1 MSLLKAISRALR
13 DLMRP
18 RILAVLFL
26 PMLAAIVLWSILLW
40 MFWDPWR
47 AAVRALVDGTAFGAW
62 LATNADWFL
71 SGTTALLLVAMVLPA
86 MFVTAVVLTELIAMP
101 QIVTVVA
108 RSYPRV
114 ERRGEGSM
122 VGSVSNAAK
131 GVLVFF
137 ALWTVTLPLWLS
149 GVGAFVL
156 PALTSAYLNQRLFRY
171 DALAEHATRA
181 EYRSIVTRR
190 KWRLYAL
197 GLLLAVLYYV
207 PFVNLIA
214 PAFSGLA
221 FTHFCLR
228 ELEVVRARS
237 AMSTR

>member
-1 MSLLKAISRALR
+1 MRLFEAISRALR
-13 DLMRP
+13 DLVRP

-47 AAVRALVDGTAFGAW
+47 SALRALVDGTAFGAW
-62 LATNADWFL
+62 LAANADWFL

-108 RSYPRV
+108 SSYSRL

-122 VGSVSNAAK
+122 LGSLSNAAR
-131 GVLVFF
+131 GVLVF
-137 ALWTVTLPLWLS
+137 AAIWIVTLPLWLT
-149 GVGAFVL
+149 GVGALVV

-171 DALAEHATRA
+171 DALAEHATRN
-181 EYRSIVTRR
+181 EYRSLVTRM
-190 KWRLYAL
+190 KWPLYGL
-197 GLLLAVLYYV
+197 GVLLALLYYI
-207 PFVNLIA
+207 PFVNLAA
-214 PAFSGLA
+214 PVFSGLA
-221 FTHFCLR
+221 FTHFCLG
-228 ELEVVRARS
+228 ELERTRRS
-237 AMSTR
+237 T